1 MASPFSLQGKN
12 IVITGAS
19 SGIGRS
25 ASLECAKA
33 GANLFLIARN
43 QERLEETFRNL
54 PTLNHQYLSLDLLN
68 YGQYEI
74 AVSDFVS
81 RNGKI
86 DGFIHAAGVLT
97 TLPLSLIKPEHFEQ
111 VFAINVTAGF
121 ELAKVIAKK
130 KFIDPEKGASF
141 VFLSSIRALHGLEG
155 SVIYSASKGAVS
167 AAVRSMALELAPRK
181 IRVNAVLPS
190 IVRTE
195 MIDSFF
201 STIPEE
207 SVQKMAEAH
216 PLGFGM
222 PEDVANACIYLLT
235 DASRWMTGTNLVLDG
250 GYSAK

>member
-1 MASPFSLQGKN
+1 MINPFSLQGKN

-25 ASLECAKA
+25 ASLVCAGA
-33 GANLFLIARN
+33 GANLFMIARN
-43 QERLEETFRNL
+43 QERLEEIFKNL
-54 PTLNHQYLSLDLLN
+54 PPLNHTYLSLDLVN
-68 YGQYEI
+68 YDLYEAAI
-74 AVSDFVS
+74 NNFVS

-86 DGFIHAAGVLT
+86 DGFIHAAGVLST
-97 TLPLSLIKPEHFEQ
+97 VPLTMIKPELFET

-121 ELAKVIAKK
+121 EMAKVIAKK

-141 VFLSSIRALHGLEG
+141 VFISSIRAFYGLEG

-167 AAVRSMALELAPRK
+167 SGVRSMALELAPRK
-181 IRVNAVLPS
+181 IRVNAVAPS

-222 PEDVANACIYLLT
+222 PEDVANACVYLLS
-235 DASRWMTGTNLVLDG
+235 DAGRWITGTNLVLDG
-250 GYSAK
+250 GYSVK

>member
-1 MASPFSLQGKN
+1 MKNPFSLQGKN

-25 ASLECAKA
+25 ASLECAKS
-33 GANLFLIARN
+33 GGNLFLIARN
-43 QERLEETFRNL
+43 QERLKETLRNL
-54 PTLNHQYLSLDLLN
+54 PPLNHKYLSLDLIN
-68 YGQYEI
+68 YDRYEAAI
-74 AVSDFVS
+74 SDFVS
-81 RNGKI
+81 QNGKI

-97 TLPLSLIKPEHFEQ
+97 TLPLTMIKPEHFEK

-121 ELAKVIAKK
+121 EMAKVIAKK
-130 KFIDPEKGASF
+130 KFIDPDKGSSF
-141 VFLSSIRALHGLEG
+141 VFISSIRALHGLEG

-167 AAVRSMALELAPRK
+167 AGIRSLALELAPRK
-181 IRVNAVLPS
+181 IRVNAVVPS

-201 STIPEE
+201 ETIPEE
-207 SVQKMAEAH
+207 SKQEMVKAH

-222 PEDVANACIYLLT
+222 PEDVANACIYLLS

-250 GYSAK
+250 GYSVK

>member
-1 MASPFSLQGKN
+1 MVNSFSLQGKN

-33 GANLFLIARN
+33 GGNLFLIARN

-54 PTLNHQYLSLDLLN
+54 PPLNHKYLSLDLIN
-68 YGQYEI
+68 YDRYEAAI
-74 AVSDFVS
+74 NDFVS
-81 RNGKI
+81 QNGKI
-86 DGFIHAAGVLT
+86 DGFIHAAGVLS
-97 TLPLSLIKPEHFEQ
+97 TLPLSLIKPEHFEK

-121 ELAKVIAKK
+121 EMAKVIAKK
-130 KFIDPEKGASF
+130 KFIDPEKGSSF
-141 VFLSSIRALHGLEG
+141 IFISSIRALHGLEG
-155 SVIYSASKGAVS
+155 SIIYSASKGAVCS
-167 AAVRSMALELAPRK
+167 GVRAMALELAPRK

-190 IVRTE
+190 VVRTE

-201 STIPEE
+201 ETIPVE
-207 SVQKMAEAH
+207 SRQKMAEAH

-222 PEDVANACIYLLT
+222 PEDVANACIYLLS
-235 DASRWMTGTNLVLDG
+235 DASKWMTGTNLVLDG